1 MSVQWPK
8 FLSSHLTI
16 IILIIFN
23 IIVLIVF
30 MLLYALCNLRD
41 PTSFNDANPKTNKVA
56 TNFVDHFLLSVAVQ
70 SGIGYASITP
80 NTNTAKILVSIQEF
94 MVMTSS
100 LVSVYLFVYLF
111 NKKA

>member
-1 MSVQWPK
+1 MTIKLPK
-8 FLSSHLTI
+8 FVSSHLSI

-30 MLLYALCNLRD
+30 MFLYTLCNLRD
-41 PTSFNDANPKTNKVA
+41 PTSFNDANPKSNIVETK
-56 TNFVDHFLLSVAVQ
+56 FIDHFLLSVAVQ

-80 NTNTAKILVSIQEF
+80 VSNTAKILVSIQEF
-94 MVMTSS
+94 LVMTSS
-100 LVSVYLFVYLF
+100 LVSVYLFVYFF